1 MMVSSLF
8 VYSYTIATNNSLYTK
23 EDITMNLVGETIL
36 IFIVGTIL
44 LRIGG
49 RKSISQMTIPQ
60 TIIMIAIGT
69 LLIQPVTGH
78 GLWTTFGLAAILIL
92 CLLATEYLQL
102 KFDKSETAISGKAV
116 PVIVNGNIDMDNL
129 KKLRLTVDKLESR
142 FRQAGISSMKDV
154 QYATL
159 EPSGQLGYMLK
170 QAKQPATKEDI
181 QQLISLLQNGQM
193 ETQNKVAADN
203 IFSETVVKKQDD
215 GPNYLQ

>member
-1 MMVSSLF
+1 
-8 VYSYTIATNNSLYTK
+8 
-23 EDITMNLVGETIL
+23 MNLIWQTVL

-92 CLLATEYLQL
+92 CLLATEFIQL
-102 KFDKSETAISGKAV
+102 KSDKSETVISGKAV
-116 PVIVNGNIDMDNL
+116 PVIVNGKVSIENL
-129 KKLRLTVDKLESR
+129 KKLRLTVDKLEAR
-142 FRQAGISSMKDV
+142 LRQDGISSMKDV
-154 QYATL
+154 QNATL

-170 QAKQPATKEDI
+170 PEKQPATKEDI
-181 QQLISLLQNGQM
+181 QQLISLIQNGQ
-193 ETQNKVAADN
+193 TGNQNKQAESNN
-203 IFSETVVKKQDD
+203 IFDETVMKKKDN
-215 GPNYLQ
+215 GPTYLQ